1 MEELLADTL
10 EVEKLLGYLLNTLLQ
25 FCLANEVCYSKLT
38 LILKFLEEFDLSY
51 HSLLGFL
58 TLNKI
63 ILPDHIQDTNKTE
76 QNPAH
81 CTSIGLLRSTIST

>member
-1 MEELLADTL
+1 MQIIQRLKSSVIGLF
-10 EVEKLLGYLLNTLLQ
+10 VEYTFSVLLGKL
-25 FCLANEVCYSKLT
+25 EVCYGKP
-38 LILKFLEEFDLSY
+38 ILLLEFLEEFDLSY
-51 HSLLGFL
+51 HSLIVVFL
-58 TLNKI
+58 TLNKM